1 MIAYTI
7 IFCIAYLLGFFT
19 WILFKKPKKEIDN
32 TIGGYLHVINQEG
45 EESPYI
51 FLEIESE
58 EVLEGKT
65 TITLQIK
72 RSAKIT

>member
-1 MIAYTI
+1 MIVYTI

-19 WILFKKPKKEIDN
+19 WILLKKPKKEIN
-32 TIGGYLHVINQEG
+32 TTIGGYLHIITQE

-72 RSAKIT
+72 RSAKKT

>member
-1 MIAYTI
+1 MIVYTI

-19 WILFKKPKKEIDN
+19 WILIRKKNDLSNE
-32 TIGGYLHVINQEG
+32 IGGYLHIITQKD

-51 FLEIESE
+51 FLEIENE

-72 RSAKIT
+72 RSAKTT

>member
-7 IFCIAYLLGFFT
+7 IFCIAYLLGFLT
-19 WILFKKPKKEIDN
+19 RILIRKKNDLSNEM
-32 TIGGYLHVINQEG
+32 GGYLHVINQEG

-72 RSAKIT
+72 RSAKKT